1 MGDGVVRWLRAASSV
16 WSLHVAR
23 AEGHDLLERHA
34 GLTCPLL
41 CVPTDVLLCVMDHL
55 EPYDLCSVAQ
65 TCAALDRVSSADCI
79 WRRFCD
85 VGCADTAGTPWKG
98 KYMKWL
104 APRLKRFA
112 RRRQAEMQSTTP
124 SPAERTLKVVL
135 YGDWG
140 VGKSTLHRRLTGY
153 RYVPYQPP
161 TTLRIPYRVQTLQI
175 AGLPVT
181 LHL

>member
-1 MGDGVVRWLRAASSV
+1 
-16 WSLHVAR
+16 
-23 AEGHDLLERHA
+23 
-34 GLTCPLL
+34 
-41 CVPTDVLLCVMDHL
+41 MDHL

-85 VGCADTAGTPWKG
+85 VGTPWKG

-140 VGKSTLHRRLTGY
+140 PFERIERLISVETGVGKSTLHRRLTGY

-181 LHL
+181 LHLGAKADLEERRQVTAAEGQALALELGTLWAETSSLTGRGGAAS